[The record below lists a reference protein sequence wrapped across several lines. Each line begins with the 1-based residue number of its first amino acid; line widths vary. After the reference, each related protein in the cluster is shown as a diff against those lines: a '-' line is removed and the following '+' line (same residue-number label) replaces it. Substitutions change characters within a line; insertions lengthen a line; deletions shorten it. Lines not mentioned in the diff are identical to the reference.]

1 MPNNVWTQIRFLKK
15 ITKPPH
21 IAQKQAKSTIW
32 AKDGHYADFL

>member
-1 MPNNVWTQIRFLKK
+1 MFEHRYGFLKK

-21 IAQKQAKSTIW
+21 IALKTSNKCTIW